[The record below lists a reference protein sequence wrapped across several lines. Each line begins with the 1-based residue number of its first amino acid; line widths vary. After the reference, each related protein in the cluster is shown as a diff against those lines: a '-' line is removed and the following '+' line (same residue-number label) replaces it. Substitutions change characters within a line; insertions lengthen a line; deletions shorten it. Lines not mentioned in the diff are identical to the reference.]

1 MALPASGQ
9 ISLRDIYFE
18 IEEDNPILP
27 VSLKELSDG
36 TVATINTENASANR
50 PDGSA
55 PHEISEFYSYDH
67 DLTSSSWGTSWS
79 ANTVSIPSNPG
90 STSYYNR
97 SITFNGFSNDNIA
110 MFFTV
115 NSGTVR
121 GSLSVATST
130 SGFPNN
136 SATYRGVGT
145 NSANFGFGESAFSI
159 NGSGTLYCRFKYVQ
173 HSSLHE
179 TSNRTIKVIADGET
193 SPGTNQVNF
202 DDSGGGF
209 P

>member
-9 ISLRDIYFE
+9 ISLRDIYVE
-18 IEEDNPILP
+18 IEEDNPVVP

-55 PHEISEFYSYDH
+55 PHAISEFYSYDH
-67 DLTSSSWGTSWS
+67 DLSSSSWGASWS
-79 ANTVSIPSNPG
+79 ANSVSIASNPG
-90 STSYYNR
+90 GTNYYNR
-97 SITFNGFSNDNIA
+97 SITFSGFTNDVIDIY
-110 MFFTV
+110 FTV

-121 GSLSVATST
+121 GNLSVAVST

-136 SATYRGVGT
+136 SATYHGVGSST
-145 NSANFGFGESAFSI
+145 GQFTTSI
-159 NGSGTLYCRFKYVQ
+159 SVNGSGTLYCRFKYAQ
-173 HSSLHE
+173 HGALHE

-193 SPGTNQVNF
+193 SAGTNQVNF

>member
-9 ISLRDIYFE
+9 ISLRDIHFE
-18 IEEDNPILP
+18 FVGDNPINP
-27 VSLKELSDG
+27 ISLKEISDD
-36 TVATINTENASANR
+36 TFATINTENASANR

-55 PHEISEFYSYDH
+55 PHEMSEFYSYDH
-67 DLTSSSWGTSWS
+67 DLSSTSWGTWS
-79 ANTVSIPSNPG
+79 AGQQSIGSNPG
-90 STSYYNR
+90 GTNYYNR
-97 SITFNGFSNDNIA
+97 SITFTGFTSDVIDVYY
-110 MFFTV
+110 TL
-115 NSGTVR
+115 NSGVVR
-121 GSLSVATST
+121 GGLSVATST

-136 SATYRGVGT
+136 SATYRTV
-145 NSANFGFGESAFSI
+145 NSSTGNFGTAVSI

-179 TSNRTIKVIADGET
+179 TSNRTIKIVAEGET
-193 SPGTNQVNF
+193 TPGLVQNNF

>member
-79 ANTVSIPSNPG
+79 ANSVSIPSNPG
-90 STSYYNR
+90 STNYYNR
-97 SITFNGFSNDNIA
+97 SISFSGFTNDVIDIY
-110 MFFTV
+110 FTV

-121 GSLSVATST
+121 GNLSVATST

-136 SATYRGVGT
+136 SATYHGVGSST
-145 NSANFGFGESAFSI
+145 GQFTTSVSI
-159 NGSGTLYCRFKYVQ
+159 NGSGTLYCRFRYAQ
-173 HSSLHE
+173 HGALHE
-179 TSNRTIKVIADGET
+179 TSNRTIKVVADGET